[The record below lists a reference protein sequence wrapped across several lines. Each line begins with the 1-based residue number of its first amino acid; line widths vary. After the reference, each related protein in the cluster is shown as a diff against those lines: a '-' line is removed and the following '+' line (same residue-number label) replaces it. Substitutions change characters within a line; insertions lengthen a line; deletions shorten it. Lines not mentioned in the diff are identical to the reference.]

1 MQILS
6 SIVPLLSITSDSTL
20 GLMVEAV
27 DGLLSTIEPS
37 TLTTDLTVQL
47 VSVILPVW
55 EKNVIG

>member
-27 DGLLSTIEPS
+27 DGLLSTIESS